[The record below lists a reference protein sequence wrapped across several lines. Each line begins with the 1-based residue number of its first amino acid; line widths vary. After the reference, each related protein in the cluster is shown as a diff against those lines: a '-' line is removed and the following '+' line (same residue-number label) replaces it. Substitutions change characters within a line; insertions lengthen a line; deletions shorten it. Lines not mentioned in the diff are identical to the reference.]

1 MERLALIGVSHR
13 RGGAGAL
20 EAWQAAFGAD
30 AAAAAACGLPRAV
43 PLVTCNRWDLVLELP
58 EGVPVEE
65 ARRRLTP
72 PGAAGRPYAYVGDA
86 ALEQLTRIAASL
98 DSLNPG
104 EDQIMKQ
111 VREAYRAARER
122 GEAGP
127 LLHYAFETALRI
139 AKAVRREIALAPL
152 NTSLFSLARPEL
164 EALLRPGDAVAVL
177 GAGEMGALAA
187 TALAEL
193 DGVRLLVAN
202 RSPER
207 ARRVARRLG
216 GEARGLADFL
226 AAPEPVRALVCATP
240 VAGLL
245 DAAALARLAGLE
257 LIVDLGVPRNVDRP
271 AARAAGVRVLD
282 VDALQAAG
290 AQRRE
295 ALGERLAQA
304 ERLVQ
309 RELDAALEAWT
320 ERQLGPSI
328 RRLIAMY
335 RDTLGSALPEAEA
348 TRLARKVA
356 HVPILGLRAV
366 AREHGLEAARTFLAE
381 TGLESVE
388 GGER

>member
-13 RGGAGAL
+13 RGGALAL
-20 EAWQAAFGAD
+20 EAWQEAFGAD
-30 AAAAAACGLPRAV
+30 GAGSAAAGLTRAV
-43 PLVTCNRWDLVLELP
+43 PIVTCNRWDLVLELP
-58 EGVPVEE
+58 PGVSADE

-72 PGAAGRPYAYVGDA
+72 PGATRRPYVFLGDA

-111 VREAYRAARER
+111 VRAAYRAARAN
-122 GEAGP
+122 GDLGP
-127 LLHYAFETALRI
+127 LLSYAFETALRI

-164 EALLRPGDAVAVL
+164 ERLLQPGDTVAVV

-193 DGVRLLVAN
+193 QGVELLIVN

-207 ARRVARRLG
+207 ARQVARHLHAEPRTLDG
-216 GEARGLADFL
+216 FL
-226 AAPEPVRALVCATP
+226 ARPDPVKALVSATP
-240 VAGLL
+240 VAGLV
-245 DAAALARLAGLE
+245 DAALLAKLPDLE
-257 LIVDLGVPRNVDRP
+257 LLVDLGVPRNVDRD
-271 AARAAGVRVLD
+271 AARAAGARVLD
-282 VDALQAAG
+282 VDALQTAG
-290 AQRRE
+290 SERRE
-295 ALGERLAQA
+295 ALGERLAEA

-309 RELDAALEAWT
+309 RELAAALDTWT

-328 RRLIAMY
+328 RRLIALY
-335 RDTLGSALPEAEA
+335 RDTLNGALPEEEA
-348 TRLARKVA
+348 ARLARKVA

-366 AREHGLEAARTFLAE
+366 AREHGLAAARTFLAE
-381 TGLESVE
+381 TGLEPAEETS
-388 GGER
+388 